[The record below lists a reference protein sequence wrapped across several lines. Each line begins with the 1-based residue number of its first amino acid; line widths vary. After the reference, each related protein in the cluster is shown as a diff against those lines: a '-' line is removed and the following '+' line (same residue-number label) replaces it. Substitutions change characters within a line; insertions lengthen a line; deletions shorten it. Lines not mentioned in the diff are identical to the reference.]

1 LQYAKYTFDLSVYLV
16 CISTT
21 TRCPRHAGAEAMKA
35 LTGVAQVDLAA
46 HPMSE
51 LAVQSTAPRNATN
64 SYLNAPFIGKHCL
77 FQKGRL

>member
-1 LQYAKYTFDLSVYLV
+1 
-16 CISTT
+16 
-21 TRCPRHAGAEAMKA
+21 MKA